1 MRRGGAPSVILS
13 LPIGHSSTHLH
24 AAPITWVGMG
34 VTCVAQVSLSE
45 DRVPSGSRKVDHSL
59 GGPWSH
65 LRPRSWQVYPNILMS
80 LLPQSSCVLACVPH
94 RERRGHD
101 PSIPQ
106 PEMPP
111 PAIPVGPPDRSL
123 P

>member
-1 MRRGGAPSVILS
+1 MAGRQSDKRKVPVVGTGGAQEAGVRRGGAPSVILS

-80 LLPQSSCVLACVPH
+80 LLPQKQLRPGLCATQGEAWS
-94 RERRGHD
+94 
-101 PSIPQ
+101 
-106 PEMPP
+106 
-111 PAIPVGPPDRSL
+111 
-123 P
+123 